1 MVSGLHWTADRIQ
14 QQREC
19 FIHAHDNKKLISG
32 KNIFDLN
39 VLTSYSMSQP
49 STPED
54 MKQEVKTAEA
64 MKAAD
69 YSKPDLQN
77 KANKTIHLSNKQKE

>member
-1 MVSGLHWTADRIQ
+1 MVSRLHRTPDRIQ

-19 FIHAHDNKKLISG
+19 FIHAHDNKKLIAG

-39 VLTSYSMSQP
+39 ALTSHSMSQP

-54 MKQEVKTAEA
+54 MKQEVNTAKA
-64 MKAAD
+64 MKAAN
-69 YSKPDLQN
+69 YSKPDLQI
-77 KANKTIHLSNKQKE
+77 KANKKIDLSNKQKE